1 MHSLKRV
8 FPPSPCFSLERRLPC
23 RLSDHPS
30 PGGPS
35 ATESATAAAWSGQSC
50 VQGAGGNTVGK
61 GIRTGHFG
69 KCQIGKKNQA
79 EELSCYSEGKSIA
92 PSPLCRHQ
100 EMRLMI
106 EVEIGLLALLLPWK
120 MRRSRIVVWLASQ
133 ASRHQLFSVTN
144 GFVGHAEG

>member
-1 MHSLKRV
+1 MPLSQPPQQRGLVSRV
-8 FPPSPCFSLERRLPC
+8 CRELVGTRWGRESGLGTLGNVKLE
-23 RLSDHPS
+23 
-30 PGGPS
+30 
-35 ATESATAAAWSGQSC
+35 
-50 VQGAGGNTVGK
+50 
-61 GIRTGHFG
+61 
-69 KCQIGKKNQA
+69 KKNQA